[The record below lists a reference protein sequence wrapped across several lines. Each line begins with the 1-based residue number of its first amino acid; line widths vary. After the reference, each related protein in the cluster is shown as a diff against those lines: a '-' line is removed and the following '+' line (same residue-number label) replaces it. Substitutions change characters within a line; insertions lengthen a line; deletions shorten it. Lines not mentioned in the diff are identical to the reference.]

1 MPCTA
6 SCRCCEAPGNT
17 ARITRMVNTAFGGSL
32 LLGVGAAAVLLVLSV
47 FQAFN
52 LAPGPWWIGVGLALA
67 VFAQLLAG
75 VPYNVALGEGR
86 FNPLGRALAF
96 AAAVDLVAS
105 VLAGLAWGAAGAVLV
120 GSFGLIIQFVLVR
133 ELISWKPR
141 FRWDV
146 VEAKRLAFIGIPIA
160 LIWFSNANFIAV
172 DKVVALV
179 GLGKSHLG
187 LYTLATAAS
196 SLAMV
201 GPVAIATRF
210 GPRVLERIGE
220 SSAGQAAIEVA
231 RTGVHVAVR
240 ASAIVLALG
249 LIAIPGLTS
258 VLLPEYVP
266 AIRAA
271 QILLAG
277 GAILASTFP
286 LTTYL
291 IGRGLQWRVVRVY
304 AAAAAINLA
313 LDAVLLWMEEGI
325 TGIAVGS
332 LVSYAL
338 FSVAVQRMVAA
349 LDGTPHA
356 MWKLARAFWP
366 LVARGDRGRG
376 GRRIAVHVGP
386 GLGPLAS
393 VGPDAAR
400 DHSRF
405 RMGGEPGVRVLERER
420 QPARQEPRDAI
431 AAPAADG
438 EEQGQVL
445 GGDGRHRRSRADGHA
460 ALVDLEAVP
469 LERGAKPLLG
479 EAAVVV
485 RCGVVALHEGDV
497 HEHAAAWLQH
507 AVDLRQG
514 RAGVVDMLEHGLRD
528 AAGERRVG
536 ERAAPRR
543 GRRRRRRRTERDRG

>member
-1 MPCTA
+1 MYFVRLAAILKNFFLAWYLGPLHFGFVAAFFTFLTYSA
-6 SCRCCEAPGNT
+6 YLDLGLFHAVYRELPMLRGSGNT
-17 ARITRMVNTAFGGSL
+17 PRITRMVNTAFGGSL

-75 VPYNVALGEGR
+75 VPYNVALGEAR

-120 GSFGLIIQFVLVR
+120 GSFGLLIQFFLVR

-146 VEAKRLAFIGIPIA
+146 VEAKRLAVIGIPIA

-172 DKVVALV
+172 DKVVTLV

-187 LYTLATAAS
+187 QYTLATAAS

-220 SSAGQAAIEVA
+220 SSTGQAAIEVA
-231 RTGVHVAVR
+231 RTGAHVAVR
-240 ASAIVLALG
+240 ASAIVLAIG

-304 AAAAAINLA
+304 LAAAVINLA

-325 TGIAVGS
+325 TGIAIGS

-366 LVARGDRGRG
+366 LVAAA
-376 GRRIAVHVGP
+376 IVG
-386 GLGPLAS
+386 
-393 VGPDAAR
+393 AA
-400 DHSRF
+400 
-405 RMGGEPGVRVLERER
+405 G
-420 QPARQEPRDAI
+420 
-431 AAPAADG
+431 
-438 EEQGQVL
+438 
-445 GGDGRHRRSRADGHA
+445 A
-460 ALVDLEAVP
+460 ALLYTFD
-469 LERGAKPLLG
+469 
-479 EAAVVV
+479 VV
-485 RCGVVALHEGDV
+485 
-497 HEHAAAWLQH
+497 
-507 AVDLRQG
+507 
-514 RAGVVDMLEHGLRD
+514 
-528 AAGERRVG
+528 
-536 ERAAPRR
+536 
-543 GRRRRRRRTERDRG
+543 

>member
-1 MPCTA
+1 MYFVRLAAILKNFFLAWYLGPLHFGFVAAFFTFLTYSA
-6 SCRCCEAPGNT
+6 YLDLGLFHAVYRELPMLRGSGNT
-17 ARITRMVNTAFGGSL
+17 PRITRMVNTAFGGSL
-32 LLGVGAAAVLLVLSV
+32 LLGVGAAAALLVLSV

-52 LAPGPWWIGVGLALA
+52 LAPGPWWMGVGLALA

-75 VPYNVALGEGR
+75 VPYNVALGEAR

-120 GSFGLIIQFVLVR
+120 GSFGLVIQFFLVR

-146 VEAKRLAFIGIPIA
+146 VEAKRLAVIGIPIA

-172 DKVVALV
+172 DKVVTLV

-187 LYTLATAAS
+187 QYTLATAAS

-240 ASAIVLALG
+240 ASAIVLAIG

-313 LDAVLLWMEEGI
+313 LDAVFLWMEKGI

-366 LVARGDRGRG
+366 LVAAA
-376 GRRIAVHVGP
+376 IVGAAGAALLYTFDLALAP
-386 GLGPLAS
+386 CLRAWAQTPLAITPASGCAASHAS
-393 VGPDAAR
+393 VYLSGSA
-400 DHSRF
+400 SQL
-405 RMGGEPGVRVLERER
+405 VS
-420 QPARQEPRDAI
+420 
-431 AAPAADG
+431 
-438 EEQGQVL
+438 
-445 GGDGRHRRSRADGHA
+445 SRAT
-460 ALVDLEAVP
+460 
-469 LERGAKPLLG
+469 R
-479 EAAVVV
+479 
-485 RCGVVALHEGDV
+485 
-497 HEHAAAWLQH
+497 
-507 AVDLRQG
+507 
-514 RAGVVDMLEHGLRD
+514 
-528 AAGERRVG
+528 
-536 ERAAPRR
+536 
-543 GRRRRRRRTERDRG
+543 

>member
-1 MPCTA
+1 MTDVVSPQPSIAFSRLRSVGGYAAAMYFVRLAAILKNFFLAWYLGPLHFGFVAAFLTFLTYSA
-6 SCRCCEAPGNT
+6 YLDLGLFHAVYRELPMLRGAGNT

-32 LLGVGAAAVLLVLSV
+32 LLGLGAAAVLLVLSV
-47 FQAFN
+47 FQAFD

-75 VPYNVALGEGR
+75 VPYNVALGEAR

-96 AAAVDLVAS
+96 AAAVDLVAT

-120 GSFGLIIQFVLVR
+120 GSLGLLVQFVLVR

-146 VEAKRLAFIGIPIA
+146 VEAKRLALIGIPIA

-220 SSAGQAAIEVA
+220 SSAGQAAIEAA
-231 RTGVHVAVR
+231 RTGTRVAVR

-249 LIAIPGLTS
+249 LVAIPGLTS
-258 VLLPEYVP
+258 VLLPDYVP

-325 TGIAVGS
+325 TGIAIGS

-338 FSVAVQRMVAA
+338 FSLAVQRMVAA
-349 LDGTPHA
+349 FDGSPHA
-356 MWKLARAFWP
+356 MWKLTRAFWP
-366 LVARGDRGRG
+366 LVAAA
-376 GRRIAVHVGP
+376 IVG
-386 GLGPLAS
+386 
-393 VGPDAAR
+393 AA
-400 DHSRF
+400 
-405 RMGGEPGVRVLERER
+405 G
-420 QPARQEPRDAI
+420 
-431 AAPAADG
+431 
-438 EEQGQVL
+438 
-445 GGDGRHRRSRADGHA
+445 A
-460 ALVDLEAVP
+460 ALLYTLDLV
-469 LERGAKPLLG
+469 
-479 EAAVVV
+479 
-485 RCGVVALHEGDV
+485 
-497 HEHAAAWLQH
+497 
-507 AVDLRQG
+507 
-514 RAGVVDMLEHGLRD
+514 
-528 AAGERRVG
+528 
-536 ERAAPRR
+536 
-543 GRRRRRRRTERDRG
+543 

>member
-1 MPCTA
+1 MYFVRLAAILKNFFLAWYLGPLHFGFVAAFFTFLTYSA
-6 SCRCCEAPGNT
+6 YLDLGLFHAVYRELPMLRGSGNT
-17 ARITRMVNTAFGGSL
+17 ARITRMVDTAFGGSL

-47 FQAFN
+47 FQAFD

-120 GSFGLIIQFVLVR
+120 GSFGLVIQFVLVR

-146 VEAKRLAFIGIPIA
+146 VEAKRLAVIGIPIA

-187 LYTLATAAS
+187 QYTLATAAS

-313 LDAVLLWMEEGI
+313 LDAVFLWMEKGI

-366 LVARGDRGRG
+366 LVAAA
-376 GRRIAVHVGP
+376 IVG
-386 GLGPLAS
+386 
-393 VGPDAAR
+393 AA
-400 DHSRF
+400 
-405 RMGGEPGVRVLERER
+405 G
-420 QPARQEPRDAI
+420 
-431 AAPAADG
+431 
-438 EEQGQVL
+438 
-445 GGDGRHRRSRADGHA
+445 A
-460 ALVDLEAVP
+460 ALLYTFDLV
-469 LERGAKPLLG
+469 
-479 EAAVVV
+479 
-485 RCGVVALHEGDV
+485 
-497 HEHAAAWLQH
+497 
-507 AVDLRQG
+507 
-514 RAGVVDMLEHGLRD
+514 
-528 AAGERRVG
+528 
-536 ERAAPRR
+536 
-543 GRRRRRRRTERDRG
+543 

>member
-1 MPCTA
+1 M
-6 SCRCCEAPGNT
+6 
-17 ARITRMVNTAFGGSL
+17 
-32 LLGVGAAAVLLVLSV
+32 LSV

-52 LAPGPWWIGVGLALA
+52 LAPGPWWMGVGLALA

-75 VPYNVALGEGR
+75 VPYNVALGEAR

-120 GSFGLIIQFVLVR
+120 GSFGLVIQFVLVR

-146 VEAKRLAFIGIPIA
+146 VEAKRLAVIGIPIA

-187 LYTLATAAS
+187 QYTLATAAS

-240 ASAIVLALG
+240 ASAIVLAIG

-313 LDAVLLWMEEGI
+313 LDAVFLWMEKGI

-366 LVARGDRGRG
+366 LVAAA
-376 GRRIAVHVGP
+376 IVG
-386 GLGPLAS
+386 
-393 VGPDAAR
+393 AA
-400 DHSRF
+400 
-405 RMGGEPGVRVLERER
+405 G
-420 QPARQEPRDAI
+420 
-431 AAPAADG
+431 
-438 EEQGQVL
+438 
-445 GGDGRHRRSRADGHA
+445 A
-460 ALVDLEAVP
+460 ALLYTFDLV
-469 LERGAKPLLG
+469 
-479 EAAVVV
+479 
-485 RCGVVALHEGDV
+485 
-497 HEHAAAWLQH
+497 
-507 AVDLRQG
+507 
-514 RAGVVDMLEHGLRD
+514 
-528 AAGERRVG
+528 
-536 ERAAPRR
+536 
-543 GRRRRRRRTERDRG
+543 

>member
-1 MPCTA
+1 MTDVVSPQPSLAFSRLRSVGGYTA
-6 SCRCCEAPGNT
+6 AMYFVRLAAILKNFFLAWYLGPLHFGFVAAFFTFLTYSAYLDLGLFHAVYRELPMLRGAGNT
-17 ARITRMVNTAFGGSL
+17 ARISRMVDTAFGGSL

-120 GSFGLIIQFVLVR
+120 GSFGLVIQFFLVR

-146 VEAKRLAFIGIPIA
+146 VEAKRLAVIGIPIA

-172 DKVVALV
+172 DKVVTLV

-187 LYTLATAAS
+187 QYTLATAAS

-313 LDAVLLWMEEGI
+313 LDAVFLWMEKGI

-366 LVARGDRGRG
+366 LVAAA
-376 GRRIAVHVGP
+376 IVG
-386 GLGPLAS
+386 
-393 VGPDAAR
+393 AA
-400 DHSRF
+400 
-405 RMGGEPGVRVLERER
+405 G
-420 QPARQEPRDAI
+420 
-431 AAPAADG
+431 
-438 EEQGQVL
+438 
-445 GGDGRHRRSRADGHA
+445 A
-460 ALVDLEAVP
+460 ALLYTFD
-469 LERGAKPLLG
+469 
-479 EAAVVV
+479 VV
-485 RCGVVALHEGDV
+485 
-497 HEHAAAWLQH
+497 
-507 AVDLRQG
+507 
-514 RAGVVDMLEHGLRD
+514 
-528 AAGERRVG
+528 
-536 ERAAPRR
+536 
-543 GRRRRRRRTERDRG
+543 

>member
-1 MPCTA
+1 MTDVVSPQPSIA
-6 SCRCCEAPGNT
+6 FGRLRSVGGYAAAMYFVRLAAILNFFLAWYLGPLHFGFVAAFLHVFDVQRVPRSRAVHAVYRELPMLRGSGNT
-17 ARITRMVNTAFGGSL
+17 PRITRMVDTAFGGSL
-32 LLGVGAAAVLLVLSV
+32 LLGVGAAAALLVLSV

-52 LAPGPWWIGVGLALA
+52 LAPGPWWMGVGLALA

-75 VPYNVALGEGR
+75 VPYNVALGEAR

-120 GSFGLIIQFVLVR
+120 GSLGLVIQFLLVR

-146 VEAKRLAFIGIPIA
+146 VEAKRLAVIGIPIA

-172 DKVVALV
+172 DKVVTLV

-187 LYTLATAAS
+187 QYTLATAAS

-240 ASAIVLALG
+240 ASAIVLAIG

-313 LDAVLLWMEEGI
+313 LDAVFLWMEKGI

-366 LVARGDRGRG
+366 LVAAA
-376 GRRIAVHVGP
+376 IVG
-386 GLGPLAS
+386 
-393 VGPDAAR
+393 AA
-400 DHSRF
+400 
-405 RMGGEPGVRVLERER
+405 G
-420 QPARQEPRDAI
+420 
-431 AAPAADG
+431 
-438 EEQGQVL
+438 
-445 GGDGRHRRSRADGHA
+445 A
-460 ALVDLEAVP
+460 ALLYTFDLV
-469 LERGAKPLLG
+469 
-479 EAAVVV
+479 
-485 RCGVVALHEGDV
+485 
-497 HEHAAAWLQH
+497 
-507 AVDLRQG
+507 
-514 RAGVVDMLEHGLRD
+514 
-528 AAGERRVG
+528 
-536 ERAAPRR
+536 
-543 GRRRRRRRTERDRG
+543 

>member
-1 MPCTA
+1 MYLVRLAAILKNFFLAWYLGPLHFGFVAAFFTFLTYSA
-6 SCRCCEAPGNT
+6 YLDLGLFHAVCRELPMLRGSGNT
-17 ARITRMVNTAFGGSL
+17 ARISRMVTTAFGGSL
-32 LLGVGAAAVLLVLSV
+32 LLGVGAAAVLLALSV
-47 FQAFN
+47 FQAFD

-120 GSFGLIIQFVLVR
+120 GSFGLLIQFVLVR

-146 VEAKRLAFIGIPIA
+146 VEAKRLAVIGIPIA
-160 LIWFSNANFIAV
+160 LIWFSNANFIAI

-187 LYTLATAAS
+187 QYTLATAAS

-249 LIAIPGLTS
+249 LVAIPGLTS
-258 VLLPEYVP
+258 ALLPEYVP

-304 AAAAAINLA
+304 AVAAALNLV

-366 LVARGDRGRG
+366 LV
-376 GRRIAVHVGP
+376 
-386 GLGPLAS
+386 
-393 VGPDAAR
+393 
-400 DHSRF
+400 
-405 RMGGEPGVRVLERER
+405 
-420 QPARQEPRDAI
+420 
-431 AAPAADG
+431 PAAIVG
-438 EEQGQVL
+438 AAG
-445 GGDGRHRRSRADGHA
+445 A
-460 ALVDLEAVP
+460 ALLYTFDLV
-469 LERGAKPLLG
+469 
-479 EAAVVV
+479 
-485 RCGVVALHEGDV
+485 
-497 HEHAAAWLQH
+497 
-507 AVDLRQG
+507 
-514 RAGVVDMLEHGLRD
+514 
-528 AAGERRVG
+528 
-536 ERAAPRR
+536 
-543 GRRRRRRRTERDRG
+543 